1 MKKLSIPLII
11 LGVLLS
17 SVNCYSMSDILKQRV
32 EKELVFL
39 ASKEPFA
46 YVWGAADP
54 FGGKA
59 DCSGYICGL
68 MKALQIPILR
78 TTSLEMSMGLK
89 GWTHKVI
96 TVEDLDSTDVV
107 WFTWSESAAKR
118 PMGHIGLMMISRKSG
133 LLELAHASS
142 TKKKFSVEPLK
153 GKFLKDLS
161 RAGRFTFGEIKEPI
175 LGPGIIH
182 ITKPGVKK

>member
-1 MKKLSIPLII
+1 MKKLSIYLIL

-17 SVNCYSMSDILKQRV
+17 SIHCYGMSNMLKQRV
-32 EKELVFL
+32 EKELIFL
-39 ASKEPFA
+39 ASKEPFV
-46 YVWGAADP
+46 YTWGAADP
-54 FGGKA
+54 YGGKA

-68 MKALQIPILR
+68 MKALQIPVFR
-78 TTSLEMSMGLK
+78 TTALEMSMGLK

-96 TVEDLDSTDVV
+96 VIEELDSTDVV
-107 WFTWSESAAKR
+107 WFTWKETAAKR
-118 PMGHIGLMMISRKSG
+118 PMGHIGLMMISKKSG

-161 RAGRFTFGEIKEPI
+161 RAGRFTFGEIKEPV
-175 LGPGIIH
+175 LGKGVIQIK
-182 ITKPGVKK
+182 KP